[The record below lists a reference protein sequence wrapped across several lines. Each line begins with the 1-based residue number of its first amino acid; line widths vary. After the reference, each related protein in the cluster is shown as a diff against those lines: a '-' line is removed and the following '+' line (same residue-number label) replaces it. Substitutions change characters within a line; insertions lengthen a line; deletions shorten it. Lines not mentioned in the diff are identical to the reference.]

1 MNLCFHKQAK
11 FSFHLVSTP
20 FPYQTERRFKSG
32 KTKAATGEKEISETH
47 GGDVVL

>member
-20 FPYQTERRFKSG
+20 FPYQTERRFTSEKA
-32 KTKAATGEKEISETH
+32 KAATGEEEINETH
-47 GGDVVL
+47 RGDVVL

>member
-20 FPYQTERRFKSG
+20 FYYQTERRFKSG

>member
-20 FPYQTERRFKSG
+20 VFYQTERRFTSG
-32 KTKAATGEKEISETH
+32 EAEAATGEKEINETH